1 MVGNYGRS
9 ISSQLIVQLLHMEYK
24 PVIPVHKKN
33 IAIIGAGGI
42 VTDAHLPAY
51 TKAGFNVL
59 AIYDRNTEKAI
70 QVTERFKIP
79 NLFRSLE
86 GLIEFAQSRDC
97 VYDIAVPASE
107 IISILSLL
115 PNAAG
120 VLIQKPMGEDL
131 NAANEIL
138 TICRTKKLVA
148 GINFQLRHAPYIIAA
163 KQLID
168 SGTIGDLHDIDVRI
182 TISMPWH
189 LWDFLYHIP
198 RMEILYNSIHYI
210 DMIRYFFGNPDQVA
224 ARTIKHP
231 NCEGLANARSS
242 IILDYG
248 EWKRANINTNHGHQF
263 GTRHQESY
271 FKFEGTT
278 GAIKIV
284 AGLNM
289 NYPEGV
295 PDEFEYISLHNNKGW
310 QTMQFDGSWFP
321 DAFIGPMAGLM
332 RKLEQPDTDYINSVE
347 DAIYTMRV
355 VEECYRS
362 NEQLASTKII
372 Y

>member
-1 MVGNYGRS
+1 MD
-9 ISSQLIVQLLHMEYK
+9 YK
-24 PVIPVHKKN
+24 PIMPAYKRN

-51 TKAGFNVL
+51 AKAGFNVL
-59 AIYDRNTEKAI
+59 AIHDRNIEKAT
-70 QVTERFKIP
+70 QVAARFKIP
-79 NLFRSLE
+79 NVLRSLE
-86 GLIEFAQSRDC
+86 GLIEFGRSRNC
-97 VYDIAVPASE
+97 VFDIAVPASE
-107 IISILSLL
+107 IIPILSLI
-115 PNAAG
+115 PDAAG
-120 VLIQKPMGEDL
+120 VLIQKPMGEDI
-131 NAANEIL
+131 NTANEIL
-138 TICRTKKLVA
+138 RICRDKGLVA
-148 GINFQLRHAPYIIAA
+148 GINFQLRHAPYIMAA

-168 SGTIGDLHDIDVRI
+168 SGAIGELHDIDVRM

-189 LWDFLYHIP
+189 LWDFLFHIP

-248 EWKRANINTNHGHQF
+248 DRKRANINTNHGHQF
-263 GTRHQESY
+263 GIRHQESY

-295 PDEFEYISLHNNKGW
+295 PDEFEYISLDNKQGW

-332 RKLEQPDTDYINSVE
+332 CKLEQPAFEYINSVE

-362 NEQLASTKII
+362 NEQLAASKIN